1 MVNLLVGIGGTP
13 SSVQQLVPMVPYM
26 GSNQYF
32 MTYSFLNLLYC
43 TLIFEGWMILGNASN
58 AIWTFLVCD
67 VMSSIGITVN
77 KNHDGRH
84 NPYVVV

>member
-43 TLIFEGWMILGNASN
+43 TLIFEVPDVTNGSTPVWLGCLGRLGQPVPTIGYGDGEWLAS
-58 AIWTFLVCD
+58 
-67 VMSSIGITVN
+67 SSTRD
-77 KNHDGRH
+77 H
-84 NPYVVV
+84 